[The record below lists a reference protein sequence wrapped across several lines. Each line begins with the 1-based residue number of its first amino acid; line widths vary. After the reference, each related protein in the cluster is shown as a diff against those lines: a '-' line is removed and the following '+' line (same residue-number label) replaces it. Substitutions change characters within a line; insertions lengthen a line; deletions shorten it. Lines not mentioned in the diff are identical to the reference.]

1 MNFGRRR
8 QMAAMK
14 NDRNGYNRPK
24 KASVFDIP
32 RPAFPKRAVITGGMP
47 YGNKKL
53 HFGHV
58 GGVFVPADVLA
69 RFLRD
74 RIGKENVI
82 FVSGTDCYGSPIVE
96 SYRKLKESGEFSGS
110 IEDFVRQNHE
120 SQKQTL
126 GDYDISLNLFAASG
140 LGESKDIHAKVS
152 AELMELWYKNGFLE
166 KLVTSQF
173 YDAKAG
179 QFLNG
184 RQVVGKCPVDKCQ
197 SDKAYADEC
206 SLGHQYMPADL
217 IDPKS
222 TLTGETPEMRDVANW
237 YIDLTKFSDLLKKYV
252 GELEESDDVRPLVSA
267 TIKEFMLP
275 PILYVK
281 NDFFETYEG
290 LKAEL
295 PEHELDTEENKT
307 SFSLIFKNLDDR
319 EAAKNLLNENG
330 IRFRAG
336 KTLVPFRLTGNIE
349 WGVPAPVLDGE
360 EGLTIWVWPESL
372 WAPISFTKTY
382 LKQQGAP
389 DDEWKKYWMSEDA
402 KVYQFIGQDNI
413 YFYGI
418 AEMAMFMATQGK
430 DNLTT
435 KPKDGQLTLPTLV
448 ANNHI
453 LFLNKK
459 ASSSGDIKPPMAE
472 ELLDYYSA
480 EHLRAHFLSLGLSM
494 KSVSFQPKPLNP
506 TAGEK
511 DADPVQKEGKLLSN
525 VFNRVARSCF
535 YTLQKYNDGA
545 LPEGEVSEDVLH
557 SSKETIL
564 KYEHAMYK
572 FEFHTVMSLMDSYIR
587 DANKYWAKNIAV
599 ADKMEKEGDPTH
611 SELRNQILTNTLHMV
626 RTAMVLMH
634 PVAPKGTEMLLDYM
648 NISDE
653 FWRWDRIFD
662 KISDFVEPGHKFKF
676 LEPRVDFFPMFIRE
690 EN

>member
-1 MNFGRRR
+1 MG
-8 QMAAMK
+8 K
-14 NDRNGYNRPK
+14 NNQNNEQYRPK
-24 KASVFDIP
+24 KISVFDLP
-32 RPAFPKRAVITGGMP
+32 RPSFPKRAVVTGGMP

-58 GGVFVPADVLA
+58 GGVFVQADCFA

-74 RIGKENVI
+74 RIGEENVI

-96 SYRKLKESGEFSGS
+96 SYRKLCETGEFDGS
-110 IEDFVRQNHE
+110 IEDFVRINHE
-120 SQKQTL
+120 SQKEVL
-126 GDYDISLNLFAASG
+126 GKYDISLNLFAASG
-140 LGESKDIHAKVS
+140 LGESKDVHAAVS
-152 AELMELWYKNGFLE
+152 SELMQQWYENGHLE
-166 KLVTSQF
+166 KMVTSQF

-184 RQVVGKCPVDKCQ
+184 RQVIGKCPVDKCQ

-222 TLTGETPEMRDVANW
+222 TLTGETPEMRDVVNW
-237 YIDLTKFSDLLKKYV
+237 YIDITKFNELMNEYV
-252 GELEESDDVRPLVSA
+252 DSLPEKGNSRPLVYN

-275 PILYVK
+275 PMIYIK
-281 NDFFETYEG
+281 KDFIDEYTAI
-290 LKAEL
+290 KSQM
-295 PEHELDTEENKT
+295 PEHILNLEDNKT
-307 SFSLIFKNLDDR
+307 SFSIEFKNLNDR
-319 EAAKNLLNENG
+319 DKAKELLNDNN

-360 EGLTIWVWPESL
+360 DGLTIWVWPESL

-382 LKQQGAP
+382 LKQQGKP
-389 DDEWKKYWMSEDA
+389 EDEWEKYWKSTDSE
-402 KVYQFIGQDNI
+402 VFQFIGQDNI

-418 AEMAMFMATQGK
+418 AEMAMFIALQGK
-430 DNLTT
+430 ENLTAF
-435 KPKDGQLTLPTLV
+435 PSDGQYTLPTLV

-472 ELLDYYSA
+472 DLLEYYTA
-480 EHLRAHFLSLGLSM
+480 EQLRAHFLGLGLSL

-506 TAGEK
+506 SAGEK
-511 DADPVQKEGKLLSN
+511 DADPVEREGKMLSN

-535 YTLQKYNDGA
+535 YTIQKY
-545 LPEGEVSEDVLH
+545 GEPIMPMGQVSEEVLH
-557 SSKETIL
+557 AAKETIL

-572 FEFHTVMSLMDSYIR
+572 FEFHTVMNLMDTYIR
-587 DANKYWAKNIAV
+587 DANKFWAKNIKDAE
-599 ADKMEKEGDPTH
+599 ADTEK
-611 SELRNQILTNTLHMV
+611 RNQVLIDTLHMV
-626 RTAMVLMH
+626 KTAMVLMH
-634 PVAPKGTEMLLDYM
+634 PVAPEGTELLCEYLGFGKDIW
-648 NISDE
+648 NWE
-653 FWRWDRIFD
+653 HVFD
-662 KISDFVEPGHKFKF
+662 TLTDLAKANGETEHRLKF
-676 LEPRVDFFPMFIRE
+676 LEPRFDFLSMKAI
-690 EN
+690 

>member
-1 MNFGRRR
+1 MG
-8 QMAAMK
+8 K
-14 NDRNGYNRPK
+14 NNQNNEQYRPK
-24 KASVFDIP
+24 KISVFDLP
-32 RPAFPKRAVITGGMP
+32 RPSFPKRAVVTGGMP

-58 GGVFVPADVLA
+58 GGVFVQADCFA

-74 RIGKENVI
+74 RIGEENVI

-96 SYRKLKESGEFSGS
+96 SYRKLCETGEFDGS
-110 IEDFVRQNHE
+110 IEDFVRINHE
-120 SQKQTL
+120 SQKEVL
-126 GDYDISLNLFAASG
+126 GKYDISLNLFAASG
-140 LGESKDIHAKVS
+140 LGESKDVHAAVS
-152 AELMELWYKNGFLE
+152 SALMQQWYENGHLE
-166 KLVTSQF
+166 KMVTSQF

-184 RQVVGKCPVDKCQ
+184 RQVIGKCPVDKCQ

-222 TLTGETPEMRDVANW
+222 TLTGETPEMRDVVNW
-237 YIDLTKFSDLLKKYV
+237 YIDITKFNELMNEYV
-252 GELEESDDVRPLVSA
+252 DSLPEKGNSRPLVYN

-275 PILYVK
+275 PMIYIK
-281 NDFFETYEG
+281 KDFIDEYTAI
-290 LKAEL
+290 KSQM
-295 PEHELDTEENKT
+295 PEHILNLEDNKT
-307 SFSLIFKNLDDR
+307 SFSIEFINLNDR
-319 EAAKNLLNENG
+319 DKAKELLNDNN

-360 EGLTIWVWPESL
+360 DGLTIWVWPESL

-382 LKQQGAP
+382 LKQQGKP
-389 DDEWKKYWMSEDA
+389 EDEWEKYWKSTDSE
-402 KVYQFIGQDNI
+402 VFQFIGQDNI

-418 AEMAMFMATQGK
+418 AEMAMFIALQGK
-430 DNLTT
+430 ENLTAF
-435 KPKDGQLTLPTLV
+435 PSDGQYTLPTLV

-472 ELLDYYSA
+472 DLLEYYTA
-480 EHLRAHFLSLGLSM
+480 EQLRAHFLGLGLSL

-506 TAGEK
+506 SAGEK
-511 DADPVQKEGKLLSN
+511 DADPVEREGKMLSN

-535 YTLQKYNDGA
+535 YTIQKY
-545 LPEGEVSEDVLH
+545 GEPIMPMGQVSEEVLH
-557 SSKETIL
+557 DAKETIL

-572 FEFHTVMSLMDSYIR
+572 FEFHTVMNLMDTYIR
-587 DANKYWAKNIAV
+587 NANKFWAKNIKDAE
-599 ADKMEKEGDPTH
+599 ADPKK
-611 SELRNQILTNTLHMV
+611 RNQVLIDTLHMV
-626 RTAMVLMH
+626 KTAMVLMH
-634 PVAPKGTEMLLDYM
+634 PVAPKGTELLCEYLGFGKDIW
-648 NISDE
+648 NWE
-653 FWRWDRIFD
+653 HVFD
-662 KISDFVEPGHKFKF
+662 TLTDLAKANGETEHRLKF
-676 LEPRVDFFPMFIRE
+676 LEPRFDFFPMKAR
-690 EN
+690 

>member
-1 MNFGRRR
+1 MG
-8 QMAAMK
+8 K
-14 NDRNGYNRPK
+14 NNQNNEQYRPK
-24 KASVFDIP
+24 KISVFDLP
-32 RPAFPKRAVITGGMP
+32 RPSFPKRAVVTGGMP

-58 GGVFVPADVLA
+58 GGVFVQADCFA

-74 RIGKENVI
+74 RIGEENVI

-96 SYRKLKESGEFSGS
+96 SYRKLCETGEFDGS
-110 IEDFVRQNHE
+110 IEDFVRINHE
-120 SQKQTL
+120 SQKEVL
-126 GDYDISLNLFAASG
+126 GKYDISLNLFAASG
-140 LGESKDIHAKVS
+140 LGESKDVHAAVS
-152 AELMELWYKNGFLE
+152 SELMQQWYENGHLE
-166 KLVTSQF
+166 KMVTSQF

-184 RQVVGKCPVDKCQ
+184 RQVIGKCPVDKCQ

-222 TLTGETPEMRDVANW
+222 TLTGETPEMRDVVNW
-237 YIDLTKFSDLLKKYV
+237 YIDITKFNELMNEYV
-252 GELEESDDVRPLVSA
+252 DSLPEKGNSRPLVYN

-275 PILYVK
+275 PMIYIK
-281 NDFFETYEG
+281 KDFIDEYTAI
-290 LKAEL
+290 KSQM
-295 PEHELDTEENKT
+295 PEHILNLEDNKT
-307 SFSLIFKNLDDR
+307 SFSIEFKNLNDR
-319 EAAKNLLNENG
+319 DKAKELLNDNN

-360 EGLTIWVWPESL
+360 DGLTIWVWPESL

-382 LKQQGAP
+382 LKQQGKP
-389 DDEWKKYWMSEDA
+389 EDEWEKYWKSTDSE
-402 KVYQFIGQDNI
+402 VFQFIGQDNI

-418 AEMAMFMATQGK
+418 AEMAMFIALQGK
-430 DNLTT
+430 ENLTAF
-435 KPKDGQLTLPTLV
+435 PSDGQYTLPTLV

-472 ELLDYYSA
+472 DLLEYYTA
-480 EHLRAHFLSLGLSM
+480 EQLRAHFLGLGLSL

-506 TAGEK
+506 SAGEK
-511 DADPVQKEGKLLSN
+511 DADPVEREGKMLSN

-535 YTLQKYNDGA
+535 YTIQKY
-545 LPEGEVSEDVLH
+545 GEPIMPMGQVSEEVLH
-557 SSKETIL
+557 AAKETIL

-572 FEFHTVMSLMDSYIR
+572 FEFHTVMNLMDTYIR
-587 DANKYWAKNIAV
+587 DANKFWAKNIKDAE
-599 ADKMEKEGDPTH
+599 ADTEK
-611 SELRNQILTNTLHMV
+611 RNQVLIDTLHMV
-626 RTAMVLMH
+626 KTAMVLMH
-634 PVAPKGTEMLLDYM
+634 PVAPEGTELLCEYLGFGKDIW
-648 NISDE
+648 NWE
-653 FWRWDRIFD
+653 HVFD
-662 KISDFVEPGHKFKF
+662 TLTDLAKANGETEHRLKSVSYTHLTLPTNS
-676 LEPRVDFFPMFIRE
+676 RV
-690 EN
+690 

>member
-1 MNFGRRR
+1 MG
-8 QMAAMK
+8 K
-14 NDRNGYNRPK
+14 NNQNNEQYRPK
-24 KASVFDIP
+24 KISVFDLP
-32 RPAFPKRAVITGGMP
+32 RPSFPKRAVVTGGMP

-58 GGVFVPADVLA
+58 GGVFVQADCFA

-74 RIGKENVI
+74 RSGEENVI

-96 SYRKLKESGEFSGS
+96 SYRKLCETGEFDGS
-110 IEDFVRQNHE
+110 IEDFVRINHE
-120 SQKQTL
+120 SQKEVL
-126 GDYDISLNLFAASG
+126 GKYDISLNLFAASG
-140 LGESKDIHAKVS
+140 LGESKDVHAAVS
-152 AELMELWYKNGFLE
+152 SELMQQWYENGHLE
-166 KLVTSQF
+166 KMVTSQF

-184 RQVVGKCPVDKCQ
+184 RQVIGKCPVDKCQ

-222 TLTGETPEMRDVANW
+222 TLTGETPEMRDVVNW
-237 YIDLTKFSDLLKKYV
+237 YIDITKFNELMNEYV
-252 GELEESDDVRPLVSA
+252 DSLPEKGNSRPLVYN

-275 PILYVK
+275 PMIYIK
-281 NDFFETYEG
+281 KDFIDEYTAI
-290 LKAEL
+290 KSQM
-295 PEHELDTEENKT
+295 PEHILNLEDNKT
-307 SFSLIFKNLDDR
+307 SFSIEFKNLNDR
-319 EAAKNLLNENG
+319 DKAKELLNDNN

-360 EGLTIWVWPESL
+360 DGLTIWVWPESL

-382 LKQQGAP
+382 LKQQGKP
-389 DDEWKKYWMSEDA
+389 EDEWEKYWKSTDSE
-402 KVYQFIGQDNI
+402 VFQFIGQDNI

-418 AEMAMFMATQGK
+418 AEMAMFIALQGK
-430 DNLTT
+430 ENLTAF
-435 KPKDGQLTLPTLV
+435 PSDGQYTLPTLV

-472 ELLDYYSA
+472 DLLEYYTA
-480 EHLRAHFLSLGLSM
+480 EQLRAHFLGLGLSL

-506 TAGEK
+506 SAGEK
-511 DADPVQKEGKLLSN
+511 DADPVEREGKMLSN

-535 YTLQKYNDGA
+535 YTIQKY
-545 LPEGEVSEDVLH
+545 GEPIMPMGQVSEEVLH
-557 SSKETIL
+557 AAKETIL

-572 FEFHTVMSLMDSYIR
+572 FEFHTVMNLMDTYIR
-587 DANKYWAKNIAV
+587 DANKFWAKNIKDAE
-599 ADKMEKEGDPTH
+599 ADTEK
-611 SELRNQILTNTLHMV
+611 RNQVLIDTLHMV
-626 RTAMVLMH
+626 KTAMVLMH
-634 PVAPKGTEMLLDYM
+634 PVAPEGTELLCEYLGFGKDIW
-648 NISDE
+648 NWE
-653 FWRWDRIFD
+653 HVFD
-662 KISDFVEPGHKFKF
+662 TLTDLAKANGETEHRLKF
-676 LEPRVDFFPMFIRE
+676 LEPRFDFFPMKAR
-690 EN
+690 

>member
-1 MNFGRRR
+1 M
-8 QMAAMK
+8 
-14 NDRNGYNRPK
+14 
-24 KASVFDIP
+24 SVFDLP
-32 RPAFPKRAVITGGMP
+32 RPSFPKRAVVTGGMP

-58 GGVFVPADVLA
+58 GGVFVQADCFA

-74 RIGKENVI
+74 RIGEENVI

-96 SYRKLKESGEFSGS
+96 SYRKLCETGEFDGS
-110 IEDFVRQNHE
+110 IEDFVRINHE
-120 SQKQTL
+120 SQKEVL
-126 GDYDISLNLFAASG
+126 GKYDISLNLFAASG
-140 LGESKDIHAKVS
+140 LGESKDVHAAVS
-152 AELMELWYKNGFLE
+152 SELMQQWYENGHLE
-166 KLVTSQF
+166 KMVTSQF

-184 RQVVGKCPVDKCQ
+184 RQVIGKCPVDKCQ

-222 TLTGETPEMRDVANW
+222 TLTGETPEMRDVVNW
-237 YIDLTKFSDLLKKYV
+237 YIDITKFNELMNEYV
-252 GELEESDDVRPLVSA
+252 DSLPEKGNSRPLVYN

-275 PILYVK
+275 PMIYIK
-281 NDFFETYEG
+281 KDFIDEYTAI
-290 LKAEL
+290 KSQM
-295 PEHELDTEENKT
+295 PEHILNLEDNKT
-307 SFSLIFKNLDDR
+307 SFSIEFKNLNDR
-319 EAAKNLLNENG
+319 DKAKELLNDNN

-360 EGLTIWVWPESL
+360 DGLTIWVWPESL

-382 LKQQGAP
+382 LKQQGKP
-389 DDEWKKYWMSEDA
+389 EDEWEKYWKSTDSE
-402 KVYQFIGQDNI
+402 VFQFIGQDNI

-418 AEMAMFMATQGK
+418 AEMAMFIALQGK
-430 DNLTT
+430 ENLTAF
-435 KPKDGQLTLPTLV
+435 PSDGQYTLPTLV

-472 ELLDYYSA
+472 DLLEYYTA
-480 EHLRAHFLSLGLSM
+480 EQLRAHFLGLGLSL

-506 TAGEK
+506 SAGEK
-511 DADPVQKEGKLLSN
+511 DADPVEREGKMLSN

-535 YTLQKYNDGA
+535 YTIQKY
-545 LPEGEVSEDVLH
+545 GEPIMPMGQVSEEVLH
-557 SSKETIL
+557 AAKETIL

-572 FEFHTVMSLMDSYIR
+572 FEFHTVMNLMDTYIR
-587 DANKYWAKNIAV
+587 DANKFWAKNIKDAE
-599 ADKMEKEGDPTH
+599 ADTEK
-611 SELRNQILTNTLHMV
+611 RNQVLIDTLHMV
-626 RTAMVLMH
+626 KTAMVLMH
-634 PVAPKGTEMLLDYM
+634 PVAPEGTELLCEYLGFGKDIW
-648 NISDE
+648 NWE
-653 FWRWDRIFD
+653 HVFD
-662 KISDFVEPGHKFKF
+662 TLTDLAKANGETEHRLKF
-676 LEPRVDFFPMFIRE
+676 LEPRFDFFPMKAR
-690 EN
+690 